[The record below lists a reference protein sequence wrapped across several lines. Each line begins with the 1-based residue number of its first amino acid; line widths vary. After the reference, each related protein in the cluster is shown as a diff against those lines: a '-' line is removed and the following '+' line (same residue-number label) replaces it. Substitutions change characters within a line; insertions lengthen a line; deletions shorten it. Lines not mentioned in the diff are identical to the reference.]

1 MLKRF
6 LVILGVMAMMG
17 ITMGCEPP
25 ENAEEY
31 QDQQQQQQQQQAP
44 GQDEGGGGFD

>member
-6 LVILGVMAMMG
+6 LVILGVVSMMG

-25 ENAEEY
+25 ENMDEYEE
-31 QDQQQQQQQQQAP
+31 QGQQQQQEQGY
-44 GQDEGGGGFD
+44 GQDEGGDGFD